1 MGFMRPDTCSF
12 THCSDRLS
20 TDPTVQHTCNGEGS
34 DDANTVVKQ
43 KLQSLQK
50 MTVMATDMRKLKWR
64 WHSKRYWDVFA
75 TKERI
80 SKEMGVLD
88 LS

>member
-1 MGFMRPDTCSF
+1 MTRMLNMLLNEKDLALTQLFN
-12 THCSDRLS
+12 THAME
-20 TDPTVQHTCNGEGS
+20 EGS

-64 WHSKRYWDVFA
+64 
-75 TKERI
+75 
-80 SKEMGVLD
+80 
-88 LS
+88 

>member
-1 MGFMRPDTCSF
+1 MTRMLNMLLNEKDLALTQLFN
-12 THCSDRLS
+12 THAMEKALM
-20 TDPTVQHTCNGEGS
+20 TQTL
-34 DDANTVVKQ
+34 VKQ

-64 WHSKRYWDVFA
+64 WHSKRYWDFYA
-75 TKERI
+75 TRERI

>member
-1 MGFMRPDTCSF
+1 MTRMLNMLLNEKDLALTQLFN
-12 THCSDRLS
+12 THAMEKALM
-20 TDPTVQHTCNGEGS
+20 TQTL
-34 DDANTVVKQ
+34 VKQ

-64 WHSKRYWDVFA
+64 WHSKRYWDVYA
-75 TKERI
+75 TRERI

>member
-1 MGFMRPDTCSF
+1 MTRMLNMLLNEKDLALTP
-12 THCSDRLS
+12 
-20 TDPTVQHTCNGEGS
+20 CNGEGS

>member
-1 MGFMRPDTCSF
+1 MTRMLNMLLNEKDLALTQLFN
-12 THCSDRLS
+12 THAMEKALM
-20 TDPTVQHTCNGEGS
+20 TQTL
-34 DDANTVVKQ
+34 VKQ

>member
-1 MGFMRPDTCSF
+1 MTRMLNMLLNEKDLALTQLFN
-12 THCSDRLS
+12 THAMEKALM
-20 TDPTVQHTCNGEGS
+20 TQTL
-34 DDANTVVKQ
+34 
-43 KLQSLQK
+43 LQSLQK